1 MGNEVYS
8 AAIAIGRGV
17 LVGTALFV
25 PFVAVSYRRRGRLTL
40 GRSALWAAA
49 LVYFLSIWTYTLLP
63 LPDAAFYA
71 CAGVN
76 LDVFAFVDDL
86 RAARS
91 VTDFAVL
98 QLALNVLLFL
108 PLGFFLRV
116 LGGRGILTALLVGFG
131 VSLVIETTQLTGVWG
146 IYPCAYRVFDVDDL
160 LMNTLGAATSARSG
174 SSSTSRARRPA
185 RPCSTA

>member
-8 AAIAIGRGV
+8 AAVAIGLGV

-40 GRSALWAAA
+40 GRSLLWAAA
-49 LVYFLSIWTYTLLP
+49 LVSFLAIWTYTLLP
-63 LPDAAFYA
+63 LPDAGTYA

-76 LDVFAFVDDL
+76 LDVTGFIGDL
-86 RAARS
+86 RSARS

-108 PLGFFLRV
+108 PLGFFLRA
-116 LGGRGILTALLVGFG
+116 LGGRGILVGSWTVPRAPAPSPGDGASSAWSATGSGQCSSVAL
-131 VSLVIETTQLTGVWG
+131 
-146 IYPCAYRVFDVDDL
+146 
-160 LMNTLGAATSARSG
+160 SASACRSC
-174 SSSTSRARRPA
+174 SSTSCATTPRS
-185 RPCSTA
+185 STARLRR

>member
-8 AAIAIGRGV
+8 AAVAIGLGV

-40 GRSALWAAA
+40 GRSLLWAAA
-49 LVYFLSIWTYTLLP
+49 LVSFLAIWTYTLLP
-63 LPDAAFYA
+63 LPDAGTYA

-76 LDVFAFVDDL
+76 LDVTAFIGDL
-86 RAARS
+86 RSARS
-91 VTDFAVL
+91 VTDFAAL

-116 LGGRGILTALLVGFG
+116 LGGRGILVGSWTVPRAPAPSPG
-131 VSLVIETTQLTGVWG
+131 V
-146 IYPCAYRVFDVDDL
+146 
-160 LMNTLGAATSARSG
+160 GA
-174 SSSTSRARRPA
+174 
-185 RPCSTA
+185 